1 MDSDE
6 EETFICLGN
15 PVEQID
21 EDAPLKKPVFVG
33 DLKVKDNKGR
43 QRFHGAFTGGFSAG
57 YFNSVGS
64 KDGFA
69 PSEFVSSRDK
79 KYDSMRQKPE
89 DFMDDED
96 FNEHGIAPRKLVTSE
111 KFSTEERRKRRYDEG
126 QALMTGTVFEG
137 TSALTDYILPEKL
150 SVGIKLLKKLG
161 WKQGHGIGS
170 RKKQEKESEQKVYGC
185 SLPSQTEEGESDE
198 EADFGPKDT
207 TPISF
212 VAKDNVHGLGYSGL
226 DPRSALPGSHVN
238 LFEPPAITKTGR
250 KGIRGQGFGV
260 GALEDEDDDIYTKD
274 HMSNY
279 DMTMEIEDTSN
290 LHGWTAPK
298 HKHES
303 RQLAIGYIGKVLEGF
318 MLTDKPLHQR
328 KSFPPPEL
336 PRHFKPIHVFLK
348 PKDTESD
355 SIMKQKEQTSIT
367 RSIALGEVRSVFDLV
382 SSKDKDKMERARMGT
397 ELSVVQSSDKNLIS
411 IPEGQQSFKA
421 PSVISS
427 TELQLV
433 PVHTDITDES
443 QQAQPGIDQPRTSA
457 PAFQGGSLSFKP
469 FIKDERKQAR
479 YEKYLVFVKQGMK
492 DAYAEVTEG
501 HMTEWERE
509 REKEEFIKAGKM
521 YKPLAGMIA
530 SRFTRAKFDD
540 AVETVDVPAEEGGD
554 KDDTE
559 KAAEMKMY
567 GRLTRNEY
575 KWYPHKLLCRKFNVP
590 EPYPGA
596 GIVGL
601 PTVKRDK
608 FSVFNFL
615 TFQPDEMAEPED
627 SGSRD
632 DIQTSSASIN
642 DKKESASS
650 EDKTSKSEDTLI
662 SSKPVSIFSH
672 LSAPEKTKQQS
683 HSGIKNEKTSEK
695 PKSIFSHLVEETRD
709 KSERL
714 QKDAN
719 LDKADQGSDEK
730 QAVAAEG
737 ETVDGKPSLDLFAAI
752 FGNTDSEDSEDEE
765 LEDKQQDETPK
776 TSVIPK
782 QDMEIKPKDSSDV
795 PEYLPGGPVVMET
808 LEARL
813 SPKVPEEPLSY
824 GPLPPSSAA
833 ASTSIPVSTSF
844 VSSADY
850 LAPTCQRK
858 HGTGDFV
865 DPSLL
870 PDRSKNTRDSSE
882 HRKHKRSKSK
892 HKKEK
897 KSKSKKSKHKKK
909 DKRKKKSYSDS
920 DDSEESSSEEN
931 LPTDKELLHKMR
943 TLPKGKHSLMR

>member
-15 PVEQID
+15 PLEQIN

-33 DLKVKDNKGR
+33 DLTVKDNKGR

-69 PSEFVSSRDK
+69 PSEFVSRRDK
-79 KYDSMRQKPE
+79 KYESMQQKPE

-170 RKKQEKESEQKVYGC
+170 RKKQEKEPERKIYGC
-185 SLPSQTEEGESDE
+185 SLPSQAEEGDSDE
-198 EADFGPKDT
+198 EAEFGPKDV
-207 TPISF
+207 TPVSF

-226 DPRSALPGSHVN
+226 NPRSALPGSHVN
-238 LFEPPAITKTGR
+238 LFEPPAVTKTGR
-250 KGIRGQGFGV
+250 KGIRGQAFGV
-260 GALEDEDDDIYTKD
+260 GALEDEDDDIYTRD

-279 DMTMEIEDTSN
+279 DMTMEIEDSSN

-298 HKHES
+298 HKQES
-303 RQLAIGYIGKVLEGF
+303 KHLAIGYIGKVLEGF
-318 MLTDKPLHQR
+318 KLTDKPLHQR

-336 PRHFKPIHVFLK
+336 PRHFRPIHVFQK
-348 PKDTESD
+348 PIDTESD

-382 SSKDKDKMERARMGT
+382 SSKDKDKMERARKGT
-397 ELSVVQSSDKNLIS
+397 ELSVVQPSDKNLIS
-411 IPEGQQSFKA
+411 IPDGQQSFKA
-421 PSVISS
+421 ASVSSS

-433 PVHTDITDES
+433 PVQTGITEQS
-443 QQAQPGIDQPRTSA
+443 QQAQPGTDQPKTSA
-457 PAFQGGSLSFKP
+457 SVFPGGSLSFKP

-479 YEKYLVFVKQGMK
+479 YEKYLVLVKQGMK
-492 DAYAEVTEG
+492 DAYNEVTEG

-509 REKEEFIKAGKM
+509 REKEEFIKAAKM

-540 AVETVDVPAEEGGD
+540 TVETVDVPTEEGGD
-554 KDDTE
+554 KDDRV

-567 GRLTRNEY
+567 GRLTRDEY
-575 KWYPHKLLCRKFNVP
+575 KWHPHKLLCRKFNVP
-590 EPYPGA
+590 DPYPGS

-601 PTVKRDK
+601 PTVKKDK

-615 TFQPDEMAEPED
+615 TFQPNEMTEPEN
-627 SGSRD
+627 SGIRD
-632 DIQTSSASIN
+632 DDNQTSSSSIN
-642 DKKESASS
+642 NTKESARSQ
-650 EDKTSKSEDTLI
+650 EKNSKSQDIAI

-672 LSAPEKTKQQS
+672 LSAPEKPKQQS
-683 HSGIKNEKTSEK
+683 QPASKNEKTLEK
-695 PKSIFSHLVEETRD
+695 PKSIFSHLVEETKY
-709 KSERL
+709 KSEGLHR
-714 QKDAN
+714 DAQI
-719 LDKADQGSDEK
+719 DKADQGNDEE
-730 QAVAAEG
+730 QPVTEG
-737 ETVDGKPSLDLFAAI
+737 EKTDEGKPSLDLFAAI
-752 FGNTDSEDSEDEE
+752 FGNTDSEDEE
-765 LEDKQQDETPK
+765 LEDKPPDETPK
-776 TSVIPK
+776 TSIISS
-782 QDMEIKPKDSSDV
+782 QGIEIKTKEVSDG
-795 PEYLPGGPVVMET
+795 PEYLPGGPIVMET
-808 LEARL
+808 LEERL
-813 SPKVPEEPLSY
+813 SPKLPEEPFSY
-824 GPLPPSSAA
+824 GPLPPSSSA

-850 LAPTCQRK
+850 LAPTGQRK

-870 PDRSKNTRDSSE
+870 PDRSKHTGDRNDR
-882 HRKHKRSKSK
+882 RKHKRSKSK

-909 DKRKKKSYSDS
+909 DKRKKKRYSDS
-920 DDSEESSSEEN
+920 DDTEESSSGED
-931 LPTDKELLHKMR
+931 LPTDKELLHKLR
-943 TLPKGKHSLMR
+943 SLPKGKYSL

>member
-15 PVEQID
+15 PLEQIN

-33 DLKVKDNKGR
+33 DLTVKDNKGR

-69 PSEFVSSRDK
+69 PSEFVSRRDK
-79 KYDSMRQKPE
+79 KYESMQQKPE

-170 RKKQEKESEQKVYGC
+170 RKKQEKEPERKIYGC
-185 SLPSQTEEGESDE
+185 SLPSQAEEGDSDE
-198 EADFGPKDT
+198 EAEFGPKDV
-207 TPISF
+207 TPVSF

-226 DPRSALPGSHVN
+226 NPRSALPGSHVN
-238 LFEPPAITKTGR
+238 LFEPPAVTKTGR
-250 KGIRGQGFGV
+250 KGIRGQAFGV
-260 GALEDEDDDIYTKD
+260 GALEDEDDDIYTRD

-279 DMTMEIEDTSN
+279 DMTMEIEDSSN

-298 HKHES
+298 HKQES
-303 RQLAIGYIGKVLEGF
+303 KHLAIGYIGKVLEGF
-318 MLTDKPLHQR
+318 KLTDKPLHQR

-336 PRHFKPIHVFLK
+336 PRHFRPIHVFQR
-348 PKDTESD
+348 PSDTESD

-382 SSKDKDKMERARMGT
+382 SSKDKDKMERARKGT
-397 ELSVVQSSDKNLIS
+397 ELSVVQPSDKNLIS
-411 IPEGQQSFKA
+411 IPDGQQSFKA
-421 PSVISS
+421 ASVSSS

-433 PVHTDITDES
+433 PVQTGITEQS
-443 QQAQPGIDQPRTSA
+443 QQAQPGTDQPKTSA
-457 PAFQGGSLSFKP
+457 PMFPGGSLSFKP

-479 YEKYLVFVKQGMK
+479 YEKYLVLVKQGMK
-492 DAYAEVTEG
+492 DAYNEVTEG

-509 REKEEFIKAGKM
+509 REKEEFIKAAKM

-540 AVETVDVPAEEGGD
+540 TVETVDVPAEEGGD
-554 KDDTE
+554 KDDRV

-567 GRLTRNEY
+567 GRLTRDEY
-575 KWYPHKLLCRKFNVP
+575 KWHPHKLLCRKFNVP
-590 EPYPGA
+590 DPYPGS

-601 PTVKRDK
+601 PTVKKDK

-615 TFQPDEMAEPED
+615 TFQPNEMTEPES
-627 SGSRD
+627 SGIRD
-632 DIQTSSASIN
+632 DDNQTSSSSIN
-642 DKKESASS
+642 NTKESPRSHDKKSQDIA
-650 EDKTSKSEDTLI
+650 I

-672 LSAPEKTKQQS
+672 LSAPEKPKQQS
-683 HSGIKNEKTSEK
+683 QPASKNENTLEK
-695 PKSIFSHLVEETRD
+695 PKSIFSHLVEETKD
-709 KSERL
+709 KSEGLHR
-714 QKDAN
+714 DAQI
-719 LDKADQGSDEK
+719 DKADQGNDEE
-730 QAVAAEG
+730 QPVTEG
-737 ETVDGKPSLDLFAAI
+737 EKTDEGKPSLDLFAAI

-765 LEDKQQDETPK
+765 LEDKPPDETPK
-776 TSVIPK
+776 TSTISN
-782 QDMEIKPKDSSDV
+782 QGIEIKTKEISDG
-795 PEYLPGGPVVMET
+795 PEYLPGGPIVMET
-808 LEARL
+808 LEDRL
-813 SPKVPEEPLSY
+813 SPKLPEEPFSY
-824 GPLPPSSAA
+824 GPLPPSSSA

-850 LAPTCQRK
+850 LAPTGQRK

-870 PDRSKNTRDSSE
+870 PDRSKHTGDRNDR
-882 HRKHKRSKSK
+882 RKHKRSKSK

-909 DKRKKKSYSDS
+909 DKRKKKRYSDS
-920 DDSEESSSEEN
+920 DDTEESSSEED
-931 LPTDKELLHKMR
+931 LPTDKELLHKLR
-943 TLPKGKHSLMR
+943 SLPKGKYSL